1 MCTTGEGPNP
11 WKTVIVFEELDIPYH
26 ATYLDFGNSRGG
38 VEHEDFLKKNP
49 AGRVPWINDPATGEH
64 TGHSSSLNKISN

>member
-38 VEHEDFLKKNP
+38 VEHEDFLKKIRP
-49 AGRVPWINDPATGEH
+49 AECLG
-64 TGHSSSLNKISN
+64 